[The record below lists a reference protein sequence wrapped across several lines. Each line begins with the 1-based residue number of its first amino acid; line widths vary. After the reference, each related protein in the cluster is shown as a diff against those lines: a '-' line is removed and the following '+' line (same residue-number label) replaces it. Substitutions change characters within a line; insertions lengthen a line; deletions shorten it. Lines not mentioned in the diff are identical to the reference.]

1 MPVCSPRCRSRS
13 TTSPTCGCAP
23 AIAAAAALVEE
34 ADAITAATGVAPV
47 ISGALVL
54 AAWRGKEQQ
63 TSEVIEAS
71 IRDATTRG
79 EERVITQAEYAT
91 AVLRNG
97 LGHYRVALAAVQ
109 GASQYE
115 ELLSVWLLPELVEA
129 AARSGER
136 QLAAAALQRLA
147 ERTRASGTDCGLG
160 IEARFR
166 ALLSEAEVAE
176 RLYREAIDRL
186 SGTRAA
192 TDLARAR
199 LLFGEWLRRERR
211 RLEARRQ
218 LRTAHELF
226 TSMGA
231 EAFAER
237 AARELLATGE
247 RARRRTVET
256 ASQLTAQEAQIAR
269 LAYEGHSNSEIGA
282 RLFISPRTVEYHL
295 HKVFSKTYF
304 SSRSQLVRVLP
315 VSAEQVHR
323 APRGLA

>member
-1 MPVCSPRCRSRS
+1 MTPE
-13 TTSPTCGCAP
+13 TDF
-23 AIAAAAALVEE
+23 AAAAALVEE
-34 ADAITAATGVAPV
+34 ADAITAATGGAPV

-71 IRDATTRG
+71 IRDATTRAEG
-79 EERVITQAEYAT
+79 RVITQAEYAT

-109 GASQYE
+109 GASLYE

-129 AARSGER
+129 AAR
-136 QLAAAALQRLA
+136 
-147 ERTRASGTDCGLG
+147 ASGTDCGLG
-160 IEARFR
+160 IEARSH
-166 ALLSEAEVAE
+166 ALLSEGEVAE

-186 SGTRAA
+186 GGTRAA

-295 HKVFSKTYF
+295 HKVFSKTYI